1 MYNLDVEWD
10 SVSHQHLWGS
20 AKLPTGESVKVVV
33 HRWHPIGGAA
43 VVQVRLFPDIPD
55 ADVLPLPDCLLPL
68 DGIHLGLNHCD
79 CGVLDSQPIAPDV
92 HSSDRRD
99 TYVLQSVIGVVNSDD
114 LFVSAGQM
122 KWRAPYVQRKKEAV

>member
-43 VVQVRLFPDIPD
+43 VVQVSRFSYTPD
-55 ADVLPLPDCLLPL
+55 ADVLPLSDCLLPL

-79 CGVLDSQPIAPDV
+79 CGVLDSQPITPDV
-92 HSSDRRD
+92 HCSDRNV
-99 TYVLQSVIGVVNSDD
+99 YVLQSVIGVTNSDD

-122 KWRAPYVQRKKEAV
+122 KWRAPYLQQEKERV